1 MIGMA
6 ALRELPTG
14 PARTAATPRRVLLLG
29 GDSDHNLGDQAIL
42 QALCALLHQA
52 DPAAQIAILSD
63 RWPAQRFPGVV
74 QVIARGPRG
83 LRALAAAARS
93 HTQVVIGGG
102 GLFQDDDSRVKMPYW
117 AARLRLLGL
126 LNEDV
131 RVHAVGAGPLEHRE
145 SRWCARVGCG
155 ALRDLTV
162 RDPFARDWLARCTDR
177 KVRLSPDPAFAL
189 APAPPAAAAAFLD
202 ALGLQQQP
210 RILGVVVRRW
220 FHPLGGFVPHRVRAR
235 LGLERGSGSAAFA
248 GLLDQLAAAL
258 RELAQRLDAAILLLP
273 TYNVSHE
280 SDHRQCEALA
290 QRLPDLRVRVGLID
304 DPALYKAVC
313 GQLMLMISARM
324 HPLILA
330 AGMGVPGVA
339 LGYNGKFE
347 GYFDML
353 GIPRRLAW
361 LDEFRDGQ
369 HAARLVALAEAALAD
384 PTDLRER
391 CAKLREQA
399 ARDVAALLDPVLPGN
414 AGP

>member
-1 MIGMA
+1 MSGMA
-6 ALRELPTG
+6 AIRTTPTG
-14 PARTAATPRRVLLLG
+14 PLRTAASPRRVLLLG

-42 QALCALLHQA
+42 QALCALFHAA
-52 DPAAQIAILSD
+52 DPAVQLTILSN
-63 RWPAQRFPGVV
+63 RWPAQRFPGVA
-74 QVIARGPRG
+74 QVIPRGPRG
-83 LRALAAAARS
+83 WPGLAAAARS
-93 HTQVVIGGG
+93 HAQVVVGGG
-102 GLFQDDDSRVKMPYW
+102 GLFQDDDSRIKMPYW
-117 AARLRLLGL
+117 AARLRLLAL
-126 LNEDV
+126 LNGDV

-145 SRWCARVGCG
+145 SRWCARAGCG

-162 RDPFARDWLARCTDR
+162 RDPFARNWLARCTDR
-177 KVRLSPDPAFAL
+177 SLRISPDPAFAL

-202 ALGLQQQP
+202 AMGLQQQP

-235 LGLERGSGSAAFA
+235 LGLVRGSGSATLAR
-248 GLLDQLAAAL
+248 LLDQLAAAL

-290 QRLPDLRVRVGLID
+290 QRLPDLQVRVGLID

-313 GQLMLMISARM
+313 GRLMLMMSARM

-347 GYFDML
+347 GHFDML

-361 LDEFRDGQ
+361 LDEFRNGAQ
-369 HAARLVALAEAALAD
+369 SARLVALAEAALAD

-391 CAKLREQA
+391 CARLRERA
-399 ARDVAALLDPVLPGN
+399 ARDVAALLDPALPGP
-414 AGP
+414 AGQ